1 MHFRESSAFIQT
13 EGSNE
18 DDNRRVKRKGPN
30 PLINSKSFLRST
42 TFMVFLNKPSRINID
57 ILLTQERV
65 IVLLQYFS
73 GHCEYEYFES
83 FLRLVYVAHICDTGR
98 PILKL
103 PALKGQAPTFSNTT
117 FRCLAFEISK
127 PLEKIRL

>member
-65 IVLLQYFS
+65 IVLVSSRNSSVDHTYSLNVNRSPAFS
-73 GHCEYEYFES
+73 
-83 FLRLVYVAHICDTGR
+83 D
-98 PILKL
+98 
-103 PALKGQAPTFSNTT
+103 
-117 FRCLAFEISK
+117 
-127 PLEKIRL
+127 